1 MRWKQTT
8 YSLGDIQLFLVWRS
22 DKNFSWEARKEWQ
35 SGAWPQQGSH
45 AAPEMCYV
53 IETNLAQLLG
63 FTTESLKPQNAL
75 VPGKLRWLV
84 TLFVNYSP
92 VKTYLG

>member
-1 MRWKQTT
+1 
-8 YSLGDIQLFLVWRS
+8 
-22 DKNFSWEARKEWQ
+22 
-35 SGAWPQQGSH
+35 
-45 AAPEMCYV
+45 MCYV